1 MRLSRRATKDGIS
14 VGRWTISLLGV
25 LMMFGFAIAAFPLP
39 GTAET
44 ARVKVKVGYNVV
56 PIDAQ
61 MHMAREAKLLER
73 QGLDATWIKF
83 ESGGAMVQAIATGD
97 IDFAS
102 ASEIPGIRPR
112 VLGGKFVLVG
122 QGATAPR
129 FTGIYARSTIRT
141 PRDLIGKK
149 VGVTMGTISE
159 WYLGL
164 YTEKYGVPYDR
175 IQKVAVAPPEWIPAL
190 HRGDIDA
197 FVGWEH
203 FFSKADEIL
212 PKGFGHLL
220 HSGDV
225 DNLYAQPMYYYMSE
239 SLARGEAG
247 VRVLKAMLEAEK
259 MVGQD
264 LQRSAAISAE
274 VANIDQATSLKI
286 LKMVRYGVHLDR
298 QSLENMRAAAR
309 FLLSKKLIDREPDW
323 QAFFDTAPL
332 TAAAPERVSLG
343 AGDFK

>member
-1 MRLSRRATKDGIS
+1 MRLSGRATKDGTS
-14 VGRWTISLLGV
+14 VGRWTVPLVGLLV
-25 LMMFGFAIAAFPLP
+25 MFGFGIAVLPLP
-39 GTAET
+39 GTAQT
-44 ARVKVKVGYNVV
+44 ARVKVKAGYNVV

-73 QGLDATWIKF
+73 QGLEATWIKF

-112 VLGGKFVLVG
+112 LLGGKFNLVG

-129 FTGIYARSTIRT
+129 FTGIYARAGIQK
-141 PRDLIGKK
+141 PADLVGKK
-149 VGVTMGTISE
+149 VGLAMGTISE

-164 YTEKYGVPYDR
+164 YAERYGVPYDKIR
-175 IQKVAVAPPEWIPAL
+175 TLAVAAPEWIPAL

-212 PKGFGHLL
+212 PKDFGHLL

-225 DNLYAQPMYYYMSE
+225 DKLYAQPMYYYMSE
-239 SLARGEAG
+239 SLARTEAG
-247 VRVLKAMLEAEK
+247 IRVLKAMLEAER

-264 LQRSAAISAE
+264 LERAAAISAA

-286 LKMVRYGVHLDR
+286 LKMVRYDLRLDR
-298 QSLENMRAAAR
+298 QSLENMRGAAR

-323 QAFFDTAPL
+323 QAFFNTAPL
-332 TAAAPERVSLG
+332 TAVAPERVSLR
-343 AGDFK
+343 DFK

>member
-1 MRLSRRATKDGIS
+1 MKPAGGTKRDGSSERRRA
-14 VGRWTISLLGV
+14 VALLGLSV
-25 LMMFGFAIAAFPLP
+25 LLGLGVAAWPSSS
-39 GTAET
+39 TAQT
-44 ARVKVKVGYNVV
+44 ARVKMKAGYNVV

-61 MHMAREAKLLER
+61 MHMAREAKVLER
-73 QGLDATWIKF
+73 YGLDPTWIKF
-83 ESGGAMVQAIATGD
+83 ESGGAMVQAIASGD

-112 VLGGKFVLVG
+112 LLGGKFSLVG

-129 FTGIYARSTIRT
+129 FTGIYARATIQK
-141 PRDLIGKK
+141 PADLVGKK
-149 VGVTMGTISE
+149 VGLAMGTISE

-164 YTEKYGVPYDR
+164 YAERYGVPYDK
-175 IQKVAVAPPEWIPAL
+175 IKTLAVAPPEWIPAL

-212 PKGFGHLL
+212 PKDFGRLL
-220 HSGDV
+220 HTGDM
-225 DNLYAQPMYYYMSE
+225 DNLYPQPMYYYMSD

-247 VRVLKAMLEAEK
+247 VRVLKAMLEAER

-264 LQRSAAISAE
+264 LQRAAGISAA

-286 LKMVRYGVHLDR
+286 LKMVRYGVRLDK
-298 QSLENMRAAAR
+298 QSLENMRGAAR

-323 QAFFDTAPL
+323 QAFFNTAPL
-332 TAAAPERVSLG
+332 KAAAPERVNLG
-343 AGDFK
+343 AIK